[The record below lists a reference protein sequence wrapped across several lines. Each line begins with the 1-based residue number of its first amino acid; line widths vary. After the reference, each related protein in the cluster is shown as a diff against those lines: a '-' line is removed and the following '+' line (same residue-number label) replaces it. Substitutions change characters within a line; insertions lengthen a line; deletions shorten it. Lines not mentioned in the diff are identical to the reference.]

1 MMIRPRRLRAGDRV
15 HLVAPAGPLPE
26 GAIDRALARVRD
38 LGWMPV
44 LGEYADQR
52 RGYLAGTDAQR
63 LADLQAAIDS
73 RENDAIWC
81 LRGGYGTMRL
91 LTRLDFGSLRDRPRP
106 LIGFSDNTALHLA
119 AAREGIIT
127 FHGPHPA
134 AAEFPAFAAESL
146 LSVVGSASAA
156 GTLPLPDAAG
166 PVRPLVGGSVEGH
179 LAGGNL
185 SILAATIG
193 TPFEVDAGGAILFI
207 EEVGEPAYRVDRL
220 LSQLLLAGILEDA
233 AGFVVGAISECP
245 DEGTPD
251 LPEPAEVVLDR
262 LGSLGVPV
270 AYGLP
275 FGHIPLSWTLPV
287 GIRARLDASAGRLE
301 LLDAAVTE

>member
-1 MMIRPRRLRAGDRV
+1 MMIRPRRLRPGSRV

-26 GAIDRALARVRD
+26 GGIGRALQRVRE
-38 LGWMPV
+38 LGWEPI
-44 LGEYADQR
+44 LGEFADQR
-52 RGYLAGTDAQR
+52 HGYLAGTDAQR

-91 LTRLDFGSLRDRPRP
+91 LRHLDFGALRNRPRP

-119 AAREGIIT
+119 AARDGIVT

-134 AAEFPAFAAESL
+134 TSDFSPFTIDSL
-146 LSVVGSASAA
+146 LRVVATSSAA
-156 GTLPLPDAAG
+156 GALPVAEGAG
-166 PVRPLVGGSVEGH
+166 PGLCLVGGVVEGPLVGG
-179 LAGGNL
+179 NL
-185 SILAATIG
+185 SLLAATIG
-193 TPFEVDAGGAILFI
+193 TPFEVDAGGAILFL

-220 LSQLLLAGILEDA
+220 LSQLLLAGVLDDA
-233 AGFVVGAISECP
+233 AGVVVGAISESP
-245 DEGTPD
+245 DHDTPGI
-251 LPEPAEVVLDR
+251 PEPAEVVLDR

-275 FGHIPLSWTLPV
+275 FGHVPQNWTLPV
-287 GIRARLDASAGRLE
+287 GLRARLDASAGSLE
-301 LLDAAVTE
+301 LLEPAVTD